1 MKRKQVL
8 FLALALLLLLIAAV
22 SCAPPRR
29 PGEVPPAE
37 PQQYQAV
44 PRRPGGPGADLA
56 PGRPQ
61 GVPRPGTPRRRF
73 DNMMPGWG
81 GNMTQRAEQIAETV
95 AEEDEVDAATCVISG
110 NTALVGIQ
118 LDDAHRD
125 RLTDAVKQR
134 IDQKVRQEDQRIRRV
149 VVTADPDLVTRIE
162 NMFREIGRGRPI
174 TGFSQEIQ
182 EMLNRI
188 QPR

>member
-1 MKRKQVL
+1 MKSKQVIY
-8 FLALALLLLLIAAV
+8 LALALLLLLLTAV

-37 PQQYQAV
+37 PQV
-44 PRRPGGPGADLA
+44 VPPRRPGEPGVDPM
-56 PGRPQ
+56 PGTPQ
-61 GVPRPGTPRRRF
+61 RVPGPGTPRRRF
-73 DNMMPGWG
+73 DNRMPGWG
-81 GNMTQRAEQIAETV
+81 GNMTERAEQIAETV
-95 AEEDEVDAATCVISG
+95 AEEDEVEAATCVISG

-118 LDDAHRD
+118 LDDQDRG

-134 IDQKVRQEDQRIRRV
+134 IDQKVRQEDRRIRRV

-174 TGFSQEIQ
+174 TGFTQEIQ